1 MTCSRVNYLYPTVHY
16 IPRTYLTYNW
26 SFAPFDPLRPIPP
39 PSTPPNPRHWEPQIW
54 SLEMIFQ
61 TPNLW
66 TRKLSEARAVEGHPR
81 LQQDPQ
87 ARWTFHK
94 LFWSDT
100 TTSPPCYQVPPRWHL
115 QSALRTKIMD
125 PPNSRFQNHTCPG
138 CSRQSPETK
147 VWYKEFTGT
156 TFPPSF
162 LILKIHPTPKIKKSL
177 CVAPAF
183 LISIVCRF
191 PLACSRH
198 L

>member
-1 MTCSRVNYLYPTVHY
+1 MHY
-16 IPRTYLTYNW
+16 IPRTYLPYNW
-26 SFAPFDPLRPIPP
+26 NFAPFDPLHPIPP
-39 PSTPPNPRHWEPQIW
+39 PSTPPNPRYWEPQIW

-66 TRKLSEARAVEGHPR
+66 MRKLSEAPAVEGHPR

-125 PPNSRFQNHTCPG
+125 PPNSCFKTTLVRDVQDDHLKRRCD
-138 CSRQSPETK
+138 TK
-147 VWYKEFTGT
+147 SSLGQLSL
-156 TFPPSF
+156 PSF

-183 LISIVCRF
+183 LICIVCRF
-191 PLACSRH
+191 PLACSWQ